1 MRRNDSSR
9 TCGIVS
15 RCTDE
20 RGAALIIVLAMLLLL
35 SILGAT
41 MLSSTTSDLKIAG
54 NYRNSTE
61 AFYTADA
68 AVAFAQTYDQIYLS
82 TYVTSSTWPD
92 NSGSNVGQ
100 KLDPTDF
107 HSTAANDSNGGLNPD
122 YKKYNRI
129 TIPGTNDKADVQVT
143 LQGSGKLPA
152 GLGTQEDAGVSPGG
166 TGFSAN
172 NFVMNIIAYGPNNS
186 TAQIESQLAR
196 IVQQ

>member
-68 AVAFAQTYDQIYLS
+68 AVAFAQTYDQIYLTLYGTTIS
-82 TYVTSSTWPD
+82 WP
-92 NSGSNVGQ
+92 GTGQ
-100 KLDPTDF
+100 GKVLASTDF
-107 HSTAANDSNGGLNPD
+107 SQGSSNTANPN
-122 YKKYNRI
+122 YNRI
-129 TIPGTNDKADVQVT
+129 TIPGTNGVDAADVQVT

-152 GLGTQEDAGVSPGG
+152 GLGTQEDAGLSPG
-166 TGFSAN
+166 TSFKAN